1 MEFVMRALPLLFVLL
16 FAVSTTQAFKFNVGG
31 SAGWVPNPSQSYN
44 QWAGNNRFQIN
55 DTLVFKYK
63 KGSDSVLQVKK
74 EDYEKC
80 NKSNPIKKFTD
91 GNTEFTF
98 DHSGPFYFISGQ
110 DDNCNNKAQKLI
122 VVVLAPRG
130 TTPTPP
136 TPSSPKSPSPA
147 PSSGSPPVPAPTP
160 APTPAGNSPAPS
172 VSPPSPP
179 PATSPAPAGNSP
191 SPSPSSAPVSGPP
204 APTPA
209 GATPSPSAGSPGPAT
224 APPPPTTATPPGGAA
239 PGAAS
244 PSGTNETAPAPGKQG
259 NKASV
264 SSPSKFLVYSITI
277 VAAAV
282 FFP

>member
-1 MEFVMRALPLLFVLL
+1 MEFVRALPILLVLFLFV
-16 FAVSTTQAFKFNVGG
+16 VSTTQAFKFNVGG

-44 QWAGNNRFQIN
+44 QWAGRNRFQIN

-63 KGSDSVLQVKK
+63 KGSDSVLEVKK

-110 DDNCNNKAQKLI
+110 DDNCKNKAQKLI

-130 TTPTPP
+130 TTPTP
-136 TPSSPKSPSPA
+136 PKSPSPA

-172 VSPPSPP
+172 VSPPSPTP
-179 PATSPAPAGNSP
+179 PTSPAPAGKSP

-209 GATPSPSAGSPGPAT
+209 GTTPSPSAGSPGPAT
-224 APPPPTTATPPGGAA
+224 APPPPTTATPPG
-239 PGAAS
+239 AAS

-259 NKASV
+259 NKASA
-264 SSPSKFLVYSITI
+264 SSPSKFLVYSVTI
-277 VAAAV
+277 VVAAV
-282 FFP
+282 FFA